1 MFYPRGG
8 SSQVV
13 RYLVPA
19 LVAAGWPVALVAGSL
34 GAPGDRR
41 HAESFFKHAP
51 LTSVAYDDAVRAHAQ
66 GRDPH
71 SEPVPMHPSF
81 EDRPGA
87 PDRVFAS
94 LAPESATTSCGPGPA
109 SYARLGGGAIG
120 HAPSPPDTH
129 PRRGHGAVPGHA
141 AGDPPARDGDPD
153 AGADRPPVARSPA
166 CSGPTWPGWPG
177 AAGRLG
183 GRRGLEPGRTAPDR
197 RDAMGMLGAR
207 RALVPAPARRGGEVG
222 PRGRHLASPP

>member
-1 MFYPRGG
+1 MGLLFYPRGG

-19 LVAAGWPVALVAGSL
+19 LAAAGWPVALVAGSL

-41 HAESFFKHAP
+41 HAESFFKHAL
-51 LTSVAYDDAVRAHAQ
+51 LTPVAYDDAVRAHAE

-94 LAPESATTSCGPGPA
+94 LAPERRRPHRAGLDGA
-109 SYARLGGGAIG
+109 S
-120 HAPSPPDTH
+120 S
-129 PRRGHGAVPGHA
+129 
-141 AGDPPARDGDPD
+141 PAR
-153 AGADRPPVARSPA
+153 
-166 CSGPTWPGWPG
+166 
-177 AAGRLG
+177 
-183 GRRGLEPGRTAPDR
+183 GRRR
-197 RDAMGMLGAR
+197 
-207 RALVPAPARRGGEVG
+207 
-222 PRGRHLASPP
+222 PRSCTSTT